1 MSINN
6 ITNSDNYFMII
17 ISDNYFM
24 SYDNYFYK
32 GYGQKIGNWKDP
44 CVNFVQ
50 YPETGVS

>member
-6 ITNSDNYFMII
+6 ITDSDNYFMII

-32 GYGQKIGNWKDP
+32 GYGQKIGN
-44 CVNFVQ
+44 
-50 YPETGVS
+50 